1 MIHIINLPKR
11 ITPLVFFLMVSVKG
25 FTQIPVTADPAFSAF
40 DITELDDTPADANN
54 LLNGSF
60 YLLKLG
66 FLNLHPNDIPPGTAY
81 IRIGLGLNM
90 ILDPAFNLSTA
101 PYSEY
106 ITWSYDVSQSQ
117 PLIIGVIHTALPG
130 FFFGDAVF
138 RVKANSLGTSIVSG
152 QFLVVNPPGN
162 PYILSDANPNN
173 NSASIDYTVI
183 TGTTPVTLTKFN
195 AVKKDCIIRTDWS
208 VENELNF
215 DHYELQVSKD
225 GTNYSTINSVAAQNK
240 SNYSSLFDINSLSDQ
255 LQGNNLYLRLKMVDK
270 DASFK
275 YSKIIQVSGKCIL
288 PPAFVIYGY
297 PNPVIDRNFITI
309 GNKEGLF
316 NGRYNVTLMDM
327 NGRMYGSREIELKN
341 VQSFRFDF
349 RTMLANGKYIIR
361 LQDKNGTQ
369 SGVVQFE
376 KN

>member
-1 MIHIINLPKR
+1 
-11 ITPLVFFLMVSVKG
+11 
-25 FTQIPVTADPAFSAF
+25 
-40 DITELDDTPADANN
+40 
-54 LLNGSF
+54 
-60 YLLKLG
+60 
-66 FLNLHPNDIPPGTAY
+66 
-81 IRIGLGLNM
+81 
-90 ILDPAFNLSTA
+90 
-101 PYSEY
+101 
-106 ITWSYDVSQSQ
+106 
-117 PLIIGVIHTALPG
+117 
-130 FFFGDAVF
+130 
-138 RVKANSLGTSIVSG
+138 
-152 QFLVVNPPGN
+152 
-162 PYILSDANPNN
+162 
-173 NSASIDYTVI
+173 
-183 TGTTPVTLTKFN
+183 
-195 AVKKDCIIRTDWS
+195 
-208 VENELNF
+208 
-215 DHYELQVSKD
+215 
-225 GTNYSTINSVAAQNK
+225 
-240 SNYSSLFDINSLSDQ
+240 
-255 LQGNNLYLRLKMVDK
+255 MVDK

-376 KN
+376 KH